1 MREAKRI
8 RSYQGNRHPFCCAL
22 FAKADRQEAMAV
34 LETLD
39 RQRIRI
45 ALPARGNRRLIRR
58 AALVLLFLSP
68 EAVQGRAVTAGV
80 AQASAA
86 GKTVLTIYLKATE
99 LTPGLSLQLG
109 QTQAVFKYREA
120 SEADFYRKLLDAPAL
135 RSLSVTPEQ
144 KRALIWR
151 ALLWALCGGLVLL
164 AGLNWKPIQAR
175 LPNAPL
181 RQLGVPLDFDSV
193 ETLYV
198 YGETPLDEY
207 AMPGYK
213 LFADGE
219 RDYVR
224 LGQRLI
230 PPGDIA
236 SLDDFALLRNLRELC
251 LCNDP
256 VESLSPLLSLTGLTL
271 LDVSHDG
278 ELDLSGIGALAQLE
292 TLNLSH
298 DHLSGLEALSELS
311 SLRVLNLAYTDLTD
325 LSWLQGLPS
334 LKTVY
339 IDAGLLAAAQALGE
353 TPFEILCLDTPVYGY
368 AELKAALEDPAV
380 TDVRIMNGLTIP
392 ASAELVVRPEVALT
406 GAGLDGDFT
415 VSNYGTVR
423 VYGVW
428 EMGLCTRIN
437 YGTIVVEPGGL
448 YAGGMCENITTGL
461 FRIEAGGRQNLERGM
476 SFSLSGGRYENEGD
490 VYLRDGYQL
499 RFLGGTVV
507 KHGVLHLFS
516 TKDGVFQIGIDRDR
530 FQNDGQVYYD
540 GVLIPNDKLFEEAGD

>member
-1 MREAKRI
+1 M
-8 RSYQGNRHPFCCAL
+8 RSYQGNRYPFCYAL
-22 FAKADRQEAMAV
+22 FAKADRREAMAV
-34 LETLD
+34 LDALD
-39 RQRIRI
+39 RQGTRV
-45 ALPARGNRRLIRR
+45 ALPVRRSKKTIRR
-58 AALVLLFLSP
+58 AALTLLFLSP
-68 EAVQGRAVTAGV
+68 EAVQDRAVAAGV

-86 GKTVLTIYLKATE
+86 GKTILTIYLKATE
-99 LTPGLSLQLG
+99 LTPGLEMQLG
-109 QTQAVFKYREA
+109 QTQAIFKYRED
-120 SEADFYRKLLDAPAL
+120 SEADFYRKLLGAPAL

-144 KRALIWR
+144 KQALR
-151 ALLWALCGGLVLL
+151 RRTLLWALCGGLTLALGLL
-164 AGLNWKPIQAR
+164 VALNWKPIQAR

-198 YGETPLDEY
+198 YGETPLDTY

-219 RDYVR
+219 NDYVR

-230 PPGDIA
+230 PPGNIA
-236 SLDDFALLRNLRELC
+236 ALDDFALLRNLRELC

-256 VESLSPLLSLTGLTL
+256 VESLAPLMSLTGLTL

-278 ELDLSGIGALAQLE
+278 ELDLSGIEALSRLE

-298 DHLSGLEALSELS
+298 DRLSGQEALSKLP
-311 SLRVLNLAYTDLTD
+311 SLKVLNLAYTELADLG
-325 LSWLQGLPS
+325 WLRDLPS
-334 LKTVY
+334 LETVY
-339 IDAGLLAAAQALGE
+339 IDAGLLTAAQALGE
-353 TPFEILCLDTPVYGY
+353 TPFEIVCLDTPVYGY
-368 AELKAALEDPAV
+368 ADLKAALEDPAV
-380 TDVRIMNGLTIP
+380 TDIRIMNGLTIP

-406 GAGLDGDFT
+406 GAGLEGDFT
-415 VSNYGTVR
+415 VSNYGTLR
-423 VYGVW
+423 LYGVW

-437 YGTIVVEPGGL
+437 YGTVVVEPGGL
-448 YAGGMCENITTGL
+448 YSGGMCDDITTGL

-490 VYLRDGYQL
+490 VYLRGGYQL

-507 KHGVLHLFS
+507 NHGTLHLFS
-516 TKDGVFQIGIDRDR
+516 TEYGVFQIGIDRDR

-540 GVLIPNDKLFEEAGD
+540 GVLIPNDRLFSEKEG

>member
-1 MREAKRI
+1 M
-8 RSYQGNRHPFCCAL
+8 RSYQGNRYPFCYAL
-22 FAKADRQEAMAV
+22 FAKADRREAMAV
-34 LETLD
+34 LDALD
-39 RQRIRI
+39 RQGTRV
-45 ALPARGNRRLIRR
+45 ALPAGRSKKTIRR
-58 AALVLLFLSP
+58 AALTLLFLSP
-68 EAVQGRAVTAGV
+68 EAVQDRAVAAGV

-86 GKTVLTIYLKATE
+86 GKTILTIYLKATE
-99 LTPGLSLQLG
+99 LTPGLEMQLG
-109 QTQAVFKYREA
+109 QTQAIFKYRED
-120 SEADFYRKLLDAPAL
+120 SEADFYRKLLGAPAL

-144 KRALIWR
+144 KQALR
-151 ALLWALCGGLVLL
+151 RRTLLWALCGGLTLALGLL
-164 AGLNWKPIQAR
+164 VALNWKPIQAR

-198 YGETPLDEY
+198 YGETPLDTY

-219 RDYVR
+219 NDYVR

-230 PPGDIA
+230 PPGNIA
-236 SLDDFALLRNLRELC
+236 ALDDFALLRNLRELC

-256 VESLSPLLSLTGLTL
+256 VESLAPLMSLTGLTL

-278 ELDLSGIGALAQLE
+278 ELDLSGIEALSRLE

-298 DHLSGLEALSELS
+298 DRLSGQEALSKLP
-311 SLRVLNLAYTDLTD
+311 SLKVLNLAYTELADLR
-325 LSWLQGLPS
+325 WLRDLPS
-334 LKTVY
+334 LETVY
-339 IDAGLLAAAQALGE
+339 IDAGLLTAAQALGE
-353 TPFEILCLDTPVYGY
+353 TPFEIVCLDTPVYGY
-368 AELKAALEDPAV
+368 ADLKAALEDPAV
-380 TDVRIMNGLTIP
+380 TDIRIMNGLTIP

-406 GAGLDGDFT
+406 GAGLEGDFT
-415 VSNYGTVR
+415 VSNYGTLR
-423 VYGVW
+423 LYGVW

-437 YGTIVVEPGGL
+437 YGTVVVEPGGL
-448 YAGGMCENITTGL
+448 YSGGMCDDITTGL

-490 VYLRDGYQL
+490 VYLRGGYQL

-507 KHGVLHLFS
+507 NHGTLHLFS
-516 TKDGVFQIGIDRDR
+516 TEYGVFQIGIDRDR

-540 GVLIPNDKLFEEAGD
+540 GVLIPNDRLFSEKED

>member
-1 MREAKRI
+1 M
-8 RSYQGNRHPFCCAL
+8 RSYQGNRYPFCYAL
-22 FAKADRQEAMAV
+22 FAKADRREAMAV
-34 LETLD
+34 LDALD
-39 RQRIRI
+39 RQGTRV
-45 ALPARGNRRLIRR
+45 ALPVRRSKKTIRR
-58 AALVLLFLSP
+58 AALTLLFLSP
-68 EAVQGRAVTAGV
+68 EAVQDRAVAAGV

-86 GKTVLTIYLKATE
+86 GKTILTIYLKATE
-99 LTPGLSLQLG
+99 LTPGLEMQLG
-109 QTQAVFKYREA
+109 QTQAIFKYRED
-120 SEADFYRKLLDAPAL
+120 SEADFYRKLLGAPAL

-144 KRALIWR
+144 KQALR
-151 ALLWALCGGLVLL
+151 RRTLLWALCGGLTLALGLL
-164 AGLNWKPIQAR
+164 VALNWKPIQAR

-198 YGETPLDEY
+198 YGETPLDTY

-219 RDYVR
+219 NDYVR

-230 PPGDIA
+230 PPGNIA
-236 SLDDFALLRNLRELC
+236 ALDDFALLRNLRELC

-256 VESLSPLLSLTGLTL
+256 VESLAPLMSLTGLTL

-278 ELDLSGIGALAQLE
+278 ELDLSGIEALSRLE

-298 DHLSGLEALSELS
+298 DRLSGQEALSKLP
-311 SLRVLNLAYTDLTD
+311 SLKVLNLAYTELADLR
-325 LSWLQGLPS
+325 WLRDLPS
-334 LKTVY
+334 LETVY
-339 IDAGLLAAAQALGE
+339 IDAGLLTAVQALGE
-353 TPFEILCLDTPVYGY
+353 TPFEIVCLDTPVYGY
-368 AELKAALEDPAV
+368 ADLKAALEDPAV
-380 TDVRIMNGLTIP
+380 TDIRIMNGLTIP

-406 GAGLDGDFT
+406 GAGLEGDFT
-415 VSNYGTVR
+415 VSNYGTLR
-423 VYGVW
+423 LYGVW

-437 YGTIVVEPGGL
+437 YGTVVVEPGGL
-448 YAGGMCENITTGL
+448 YSGGMCDDITTGL

-490 VYLRDGYQL
+490 VYLRGGYQL

-507 KHGVLHLFS
+507 NHGTLHLFS
-516 TKDGVFQIGIDRDR
+516 TEYGVFQIGIDRDR

-540 GVLIPNDKLFEEAGD
+540 GVLIPNDRLFSEKED

>member
-68 EAVQGRAVTAGV
+68 EAVQDRAVTAGV

-292 TLNLSH
+292 TLNLYH

-325 LSWLQGLPS
+325 LSWLSQLAPS
-334 LKTVY
+334 WSSARRWPSPARVWTGTSPSATTVPS
-339 IDAGLLAAAQALGE
+339 ASTGCG
-353 TPFEILCLDTPVYGY
+353 
-368 AELKAALEDPAV
+368 
-380 TDVRIMNGLTIP
+380 RW
-392 ASAELVVRPEVALT
+392 ASAPGSTTVPSWWSP
-406 GAGLDGDFT
+406 GAST
-415 VSNYGTVR
+415 PAACAKISPR
-423 VYGVW
+423 ASSAS
-428 EMGLCTRIN
+428 R
-437 YGTIVVEPGGL
+437 
-448 YAGGMCENITTGL
+448 
-461 FRIEAGGRQNLERGM
+461 REAARTW
-476 SFSLSGGRYENEGD
+476 SG
-490 VYLRDGYQL
+490 
-499 RFLGGTVV
+499 
-507 KHGVLHLFS
+507 
-516 TKDGVFQIGIDRDR
+516 
-530 FQNDGQVYYD
+530 
-540 GVLIPNDKLFEEAGD
+540 A

>member
-1 MREAKRI
+1 M
-8 RSYQGNRHPFCCAL
+8 RSYQGNRYPFCYAL
-22 FAKADRQEAMAV
+22 FAKADRREAMAV
-34 LETLD
+34 LGALD
-39 RQRIRI
+39 RQGVRV
-45 ALPARGNRRLIRR
+45 ALPVRRSKKLIRR

-68 EAVQGRAVTAGV
+68 EAVQDRAVTAGV
-80 AQASAA
+80 AQATAA

-99 LTPGLSLQLG
+99 LTPGLEMQLG
-109 QTQAVFKYREA
+109 QTQALLKYRED

-144 KRALIWR
+144 KRALR
-151 ALLWALCGGLVLL
+151 RRTLLWALCGGLTLALGLL
-164 AGLNWKPIQAR
+164 VALNWKPIQAR

-198 YGETPLDEY
+198 YGETPLDTY
-207 AMPGYK
+207 AMPGYR

-278 ELDLSGIGALAQLE
+278 ELDLSGIGALSQLE

-298 DHLSGLEALSELS
+298 DHLSGLEALADLS
-311 SLRVLNLAYTDLTD
+311 SLRVLNLAYTDLAD
-325 LSWLQGLPS
+325 LSWLRDLPS
-334 LKTVY
+334 LETVY

-353 TPFEILCLDTPVYGY
+353 TPFEIVCLDTPVYGY

-380 TDVRIMNGLTIP
+380 TDIRIMNGLTIP
-392 ASAELVVRPEVALT
+392 ASAELVVRSEVALT
-406 GAGLDGDFT
+406 GAGTAGSFT
-415 VSNYGTVR
+415 VNNYGTVR

-428 EMGLCTRIN
+428 EMGLCERIN
-437 YGTIVVEPGGL
+437 YGTIIVEPGGL
-448 YAGGMCENITTGL
+448 YSGGMCENITTGL
-461 FRIEAGGRQNLERGM
+461 FRIKAGGRQNLERGM
-476 SFSLSGGRYENEGD
+476 NFSLSGGRYENEGD

-507 KHGVLHLFS
+507 NHGALHFFP
-516 TKDGVFQIGIDRDR
+516 TENGVFQIGIDRDR
-530 FQNDGQVYYD
+530 FQNDGQVYYN
-540 GVLIPNDKLFEEAGD
+540 GALIPNERLFSEE

>member
-1 MREAKRI
+1 M
-8 RSYQGNRHPFCCAL
+8 RSYQGNRYPFCCAL
-22 FAKADRQEAMAV
+22 FAKADRREAMAV
-34 LETLD
+34 LGALD
-39 RQRIRI
+39 RQGVRV
-45 ALPARGNRRLIRR
+45 ALPVRRSKKLIRR
-58 AALVLLFLSP
+58 AALMLLFLSP
-68 EAVQGRAVTAGV
+68 EAVQDRAVAAGV
-80 AQASAA
+80 AQATAA

-99 LTPGLSLQLG
+99 LTPGLEMQLG
-109 QTQAVFKYREA
+109 QTQAIFKYRED
-120 SEADFYRKLLDAPAL
+120 SEADFYRKLLGAPAL

-144 KRALIWR
+144 KQALR
-151 ALLWALCGGLVLL
+151 RRTLLWALCGGLTLALGLL
-164 AGLNWKPIQAR
+164 VALNWKPIQAR

-198 YGETPLDEY
+198 YGETPLDTY

-219 RDYVR
+219 NDYVR

-230 PPGDIA
+230 PPGNIA
-236 SLDDFALLRNLRELC
+236 ALDDFALLRNLRELC

-256 VESLSPLLSLTGLTL
+256 VESLAPLMSLTGLTL

-278 ELDLSGIGALAQLE
+278 ELDLSGIEALSRLE

-298 DHLSGLEALSELS
+298 DRLLGQEALSKLP
-311 SLRVLNLAYTDLTD
+311 SLKVLNLAYTELADLR
-325 LSWLQGLPS
+325 WLRDLPS
-334 LKTVY
+334 LETVY
-339 IDAGLLAAAQALGE
+339 IDAGLLTAAQALGE
-353 TPFEILCLDTPVYGY
+353 TPFEIVCLDTPVYGY
-368 AELKAALEDPAV
+368 ADLKAALEDPAV
-380 TDVRIMNGLTIP
+380 TDIRIMNGLTIP

-406 GAGLDGDFT
+406 GAGLEGDFT
-415 VSNYGTVR
+415 VSNYGTLR
-423 VYGVW
+423 LYGVW

-437 YGTIVVEPGGL
+437 YGTVVVEPGGL
-448 YAGGMCENITTGL
+448 YSGGMCDDITTGL

-499 RFLGGTVV
+499 QFLGGTVV
-507 KHGVLHLFS
+507 NHGALHFFP
-516 TKDGVFQIGIDRDR
+516 TENGVFQIGIDRDR

-540 GVLIPNDKLFEEAGD
+540 GVLIPNDRLFSEKED

>member
-1 MREAKRI
+1 M
-8 RSYQGNRHPFCCAL
+8 RSYQGNRYPFCYAL
-22 FAKADRQEAMAV
+22 FAKADRREAMAV
-34 LETLD
+34 LGALD
-39 RQRIRI
+39 RQGVRV
-45 ALPARGNRRLIRR
+45 ALPVRRNKKLIRR

-68 EAVQGRAVTAGV
+68 EAVQDRAVAAGV
-80 AQASAA
+80 AQATAA
-86 GKTVLTIYLKATE
+86 GKTILAVYLKATK
-99 LTPGLSLQLG
+99 LTPGLEMQLG
-109 QTQAVFKYREA
+109 QTQALLKYRED

-144 KRALIWR
+144 KRALR
-151 ALLWALCGGLVLL
+151 RRTLLWALCGGLTLALGLL
-164 AGLNWKPIQAR
+164 VALNWKPIQAR

-198 YGETPLDEY
+198 YGETPLDTY
-207 AMPGYK
+207 AMPGYR

-230 PPGDIA
+230 PPGSIA
-236 SLDDFALLRNLRELC
+236 ALDDFALLRNLRELC

-256 VESLSPLLSLTGLTL
+256 VESLTPLLSLTGLTL

-278 ELDLSGIGALAQLE
+278 ELDLNGIGALSRLE

-298 DHLSGLEALSELS
+298 DHLSGLEALADLS
-311 SLRVLNLAYTDLTD
+311 SLRVLNLAYTDLAD
-325 LSWLQGLPS
+325 LSWLRDLPS
-334 LKTVY
+334 LETVY

-353 TPFEILCLDTPVYGY
+353 TPFEIVCLDTPVYGY

-380 TDVRIMNGLTIP
+380 TDIRIMNGLTIP
-392 ASAELVVRPEVALT
+392 TSAELVVRSEVALT
-406 GAGLDGDFT
+406 GAGTAGSFT
-415 VSNYGTVR
+415 VNNYGTVR

-428 EMGLCTRIN
+428 EMGLCERIN
-437 YGTIVVEPGGL
+437 YGTIIVEPGGL
-448 YAGGMCENITTGL
+448 YSGGMCENITTGL
-461 FRIEAGGRQNLERGM
+461 FRIKAGGRQNLERGM
-476 SFSLSGGRYENEGD
+476 NFSLSGGRYENEGD

-507 KHGVLHLFS
+507 NHGALHFFP
-516 TKDGVFQIGIDRDR
+516 TENGVFQIGIDRDR
-530 FQNDGQVYYD
+530 FQNDGQVYYN
-540 GVLIPNDKLFEEAGD
+540 GALIPNERLFSEE

>member
-1 MREAKRI
+1 M
-8 RSYQGNRHPFCCAL
+8 RSYQGNRYPFCYAL
-22 FAKADRQEAMAV
+22 FARADRREAMAV
-34 LETLD
+34 LDALD
-39 RQRIRI
+39 RQGTRV
-45 ALPARGNRRLIRR
+45 ALPAGRSKKTIRR
-58 AALVLLFLSP
+58 AALTLLFLSP
-68 EAVQGRAVTAGV
+68 EAVQDRAVAAGV

-86 GKTVLTIYLKATE
+86 GKTILTIYLKATE
-99 LTPGLSLQLG
+99 LTPGLEMQLG
-109 QTQAVFKYREA
+109 QTQAIFKYRED
-120 SEADFYRKLLDAPAL
+120 SEADFYRKLLGAPAL

-144 KRALIWR
+144 KQALR
-151 ALLWALCGGLVLL
+151 RRTLLWALCGGLTLALGLL
-164 AGLNWKPIQAR
+164 VALNWKPIQAR

-198 YGETPLDEY
+198 YGETPLDTY

-219 RDYVR
+219 NDYVR

-230 PPGDIA
+230 PPGNIA
-236 SLDDFALLRNLRELC
+236 ALDDFALLRNLRELC

-256 VESLSPLLSLTGLTL
+256 VESLAPLMSLTGLTL

-278 ELDLSGIGALAQLE
+278 ELDLSGIETLSRLE

-298 DHLSGLEALSELS
+298 DRLSGQEALSKLP
-311 SLRVLNLAYTDLTD
+311 SLKVLNLAYTELADLR
-325 LSWLQGLPS
+325 WLRDLPS
-334 LKTVY
+334 LETVY
-339 IDAGLLAAAQALGE
+339 IDAGLLTAAQALGE
-353 TPFEILCLDTPVYGY
+353 TPFEIVCLDTPVYGY
-368 AELKAALEDPAV
+368 ADLKAALEDPAV
-380 TDVRIMNGLTIP
+380 TDIRIMNGLTIP

-406 GAGLDGDFT
+406 GAGLEGDFT
-415 VSNYGTVR
+415 VSNYGTLR
-423 VYGVW
+423 LYGVW

-437 YGTIVVEPGGL
+437 YGTVVVEPGGL
-448 YAGGMCENITTGL
+448 YSGGMCDDITTGL

-490 VYLRDGYQL
+490 VYLRGGYQL

-507 KHGVLHLFS
+507 NHGTLHLFS
-516 TKDGVFQIGIDRDR
+516 TEYGVFQIGIDRDR

-540 GVLIPNDKLFEEAGD
+540 GVLIPNDRLFSEKED

>member
-1 MREAKRI
+1 M
-8 RSYQGNRHPFCCAL
+8 RSYQGNRYPFCYAL
-22 FAKADRQEAMAV
+22 FAKADRREAMAV
-34 LETLD
+34 LDALD
-39 RQRIRI
+39 RQGTRV
-45 ALPARGNRRLIRR
+45 ALPVRRSKKTIRR
-58 AALVLLFLSP
+58 AALTLLFLSP
-68 EAVQGRAVTAGV
+68 EAVQDRAVAAGV

-86 GKTVLTIYLKATE
+86 GKTILTIYLKATE
-99 LTPGLSLQLG
+99 LTPGLEMQLG
-109 QTQAVFKYREA
+109 QTQAIFKYRED
-120 SEADFYRKLLDAPAL
+120 SEADFYRKLLGAPAL

-144 KRALIWR
+144 KQALR
-151 ALLWALCGGLVLL
+151 RRTLLWALCGGLTLALGLL
-164 AGLNWKPIQAR
+164 VALNWKPIQAR

-198 YGETPLDEY
+198 YGETPLDTY

-219 RDYVR
+219 NDYVR

-230 PPGDIA
+230 PPGNIA
-236 SLDDFALLRNLRELC
+236 ALDDFALLRNLRELC

-256 VESLSPLLSLTGLTL
+256 VESLAPLMSLTGLTL

-278 ELDLSGIGALAQLE
+278 ELDLSGIEALSRLE

-298 DHLSGLEALSELS
+298 DRLSGQEALSKLP
-311 SLRVLNLAYTDLTD
+311 SLKVLNLAYTELADLR
-325 LSWLQGLPS
+325 WLRDLPS
-334 LKTVY
+334 LETVY
-339 IDAGLLAAAQALGE
+339 IDAGLLTAAQALGE
-353 TPFEILCLDTPVYGY
+353 TPFEIVCLDTPVYGY
-368 AELKAALEDPAV
+368 ADLKAALEDPAV
-380 TDVRIMNGLTIP
+380 TDIRIMNGLTIP

-406 GAGLDGDFT
+406 GAGLEGDFT
-415 VSNYGTVR
+415 VSNYGTLR
-423 VYGVW
+423 LYGVW

-437 YGTIVVEPGGL
+437 YGTVVVEPGGL
-448 YAGGMCENITTGL
+448 YSGGMCDDITTGL

-490 VYLRDGYQL
+490 VYLRGGYQL

-507 KHGVLHLFS
+507 NHGTLHLFS
-516 TKDGVFQIGIDRDR
+516 TEYGVFQIGIDRDR

-540 GVLIPNDKLFEEAGD
+540 GVLIPNDRLFSEKED

>member
-1 MREAKRI
+1 M
-8 RSYQGNRHPFCCAL
+8 RSYQGNRYPFCYAL
-22 FAKADRQEAMAV
+22 FAKADRREAMAV
-34 LETLD
+34 LDALD
-39 RQRIRI
+39 RQGTRV
-45 ALPARGNRRLIRR
+45 ALPVRRSKKTIRR
-58 AALVLLFLSP
+58 AALTLLFLSP
-68 EAVQGRAVTAGV
+68 EAVQDRAVAAGV

-86 GKTVLTIYLKATE
+86 GKTILTIYLKATE
-99 LTPGLSLQLG
+99 LTPGLEMQLG
-109 QTQAVFKYREA
+109 QTQAIFKYRED
-120 SEADFYRKLLDAPAL
+120 SEADFYRKLLGAPAL

-144 KRALIWR
+144 KQALR
-151 ALLWALCGGLVLL
+151 RRTLLWALCGGLTLALGLL
-164 AGLNWKPIQAR
+164 VALNWKPIQAR

-198 YGETPLDEY
+198 YGETPLDTY

-219 RDYVR
+219 NDYVR

-230 PPGDIA
+230 PPGNIA
-236 SLDDFALLRNLRELC
+236 ALDDFALLRNLRELC

-256 VESLSPLLSLTGLTL
+256 VESLAPLMSLTGLTL

-278 ELDLSGIGALAQLE
+278 ELDLSGIEALSRLE

-298 DHLSGLEALSELS
+298 DRLSGQEALSKLP
-311 SLRVLNLAYTDLTD
+311 SLKVLNLAYTELADLG
-325 LSWLQGLPS
+325 WLRDLPS
-334 LKTVY
+334 LETVY
-339 IDAGLLAAAQALGE
+339 IDAGLLTAAQALGE
-353 TPFEILCLDTPVYGY
+353 TPFEIVCLDTPVYGY
-368 AELKAALEDPAV
+368 ADLKAALEDPAV
-380 TDVRIMNGLTIP
+380 TDIRIMNGLTIP

-406 GAGLDGDFT
+406 GAGLEGDFT
-415 VSNYGTVR
+415 VSNYGTLR
-423 VYGVW
+423 LYGVW

-437 YGTIVVEPGGL
+437 YGTVVVEPGGL
-448 YAGGMCENITTGL
+448 YSGGMCDDITTGL

-490 VYLRDGYQL
+490 VYLRGGYQL

-507 KHGVLHLFS
+507 NHGTLHLFS
-516 TKDGVFQIGIDRDR
+516 TEYGVFQIGIDRDR

-540 GVLIPNDKLFEEAGD
+540 GVLVPNDRLFSEKEG

>member
-1 MREAKRI
+1 M
-8 RSYQGNRHPFCCAL
+8 RSYQGNRYPFCYAL
-22 FAKADRQEAMAV
+22 FAKADRREAMAV
-34 LETLD
+34 LDALD
-39 RQRIRI
+39 RQGTRV
-45 ALPARGNRRLIRR
+45 ALPVRRSKKTIRR
-58 AALVLLFLSP
+58 AALTLLFLSP
-68 EAVQGRAVTAGV
+68 EAVQDRAVAAGV

-86 GKTVLTIYLKATE
+86 GKTILTIYLKATE
-99 LTPGLSLQLG
+99 LTPGLEMQLG
-109 QTQAVFKYREA
+109 QTQAIFKYRED
-120 SEADFYRKLLDAPAL
+120 SEADFYRKLLGAPAL

-144 KRALIWR
+144 KQALR
-151 ALLWALCGGLVLL
+151 RRTLLWALCGGLTLALGLL
-164 AGLNWKPIQAR
+164 VALNWKPIQAR

-198 YGETPLDEY
+198 YGETPLDTY

-219 RDYVR
+219 NDYVR

-230 PPGDIA
+230 PPGNIA
-236 SLDDFALLRNLRELC
+236 ALDDFALLRNLRELC

-256 VESLSPLLSLTGLTL
+256 VESLAPLMSLTGLTL

-278 ELDLSGIGALAQLE
+278 ELDLSGIEALSRLE

-298 DHLSGLEALSELS
+298 DRLFGQEALSKLP
-311 SLRVLNLAYTDLTD
+311 SLKVLNLAYTELADLR
-325 LSWLQGLPS
+325 WLRDLPS
-334 LKTVY
+334 LETVY
-339 IDAGLLAAAQALGE
+339 IDAGLLTAAQALGE
-353 TPFEILCLDTPVYGY
+353 TPFEIVCLDTPVYGY
-368 AELKAALEDPAV
+368 ADLKAALEDPAV
-380 TDVRIMNGLTIP
+380 TDIRIMNGLTIP

-406 GAGLDGDFT
+406 GAGLEGDFT
-415 VSNYGTVR
+415 VSNYGTLR
-423 VYGVW
+423 LYGVW

-437 YGTIVVEPGGL
+437 YGTVVVEPGGL
-448 YAGGMCENITTGL
+448 YSGGMCDDITTGL

-490 VYLRDGYQL
+490 VYLRGGYQL

-507 KHGVLHLFS
+507 NHGTLHLFS
-516 TKDGVFQIGIDRDR
+516 TEYGVFQIGIDRDR

-540 GVLIPNDKLFEEAGD
+540 GVLIPNDRLFSEKED

>member
-1 MREAKRI
+1 M
-8 RSYQGNRHPFCCAL
+8 RSYQGNRYPFCYAL
-22 FAKADRQEAMAV
+22 FARADRREAMAV
-34 LETLD
+34 LDALD
-39 RQRIRI
+39 RQGVRV
-45 ALPARGNRRLIRR
+45 ALPVRRNKKLIRR

-68 EAVQGRAVTAGV
+68 EAVQDRAVAAGV
-80 AQASAA
+80 AQATAA

-144 KRALIWR
+144 KRALR
-151 ALLWALCGGLVLL
+151 RRTLLWTLCGGLTLALGLL
-164 AGLNWKPIQAR
+164 VALNWKPIQAR

-198 YGETPLDEY
+198 YGETPLDTY

-219 RDYVR
+219 NDYVR

-230 PPGDIA
+230 PPGNIA
-236 SLDDFALLRNLRELC
+236 ALDDFALLRNLRELC

-256 VESLSPLLSLTGLTL
+256 VESLTPLLSLTKLTL

-278 ELDLSGIGALAQLE
+278 ELDLNGIGALSRLE

-298 DHLSGLEALSELS
+298 DHLSGLEALADLP
-311 SLRVLNLAYTDLTD
+311 SLKVLNLAYTDLAD
-325 LSWLQGLPS
+325 LSWLRDLPS
-334 LKTVY
+334 LETVY

-353 TPFEILCLDTPVYGY
+353 TPFEIVCLDTPVYGY

-380 TDVRIMNGLTIP
+380 TDIRIMNGLTIP
-392 ASAELVVRPEVALT
+392 TSAELVVRSEVALT
-406 GAGLDGDFT
+406 GAGTAGSFT
-415 VSNYGTVR
+415 VNNYGTVR

-428 EMGLCTRIN
+428 EMGLCERIN
-437 YGTIVVEPGGL
+437 YGTIIVEPGGL
-448 YAGGMCENITTGL
+448 YSGGMCENITTGL
-461 FRIEAGGRQNLERGM
+461 FRIKAGGRQNLERGM
-476 SFSLSGGRYENEGD
+476 NFSLSGGRYENEGD

-507 KHGVLHLFS
+507 NHGTLHFFP
-516 TKDGVFQIGIDRDR
+516 TENGVFQIGIDRDR
-530 FQNDGQVYYD
+530 FQNDGQVYYN
-540 GVLIPNDKLFEEAGD
+540 GALIPNERLFSEE

>member
-1 MREAKRI
+1 MRAAKRI

-68 EAVQGRAVTAGV
+68 EAVQDRAVTAGV

-278 ELDLSGIGALAQLE
+278 ELDLSGIGALSKLE
-292 TLNLSH
+292 T
-298 DHLSGLEALSELS
+298 
-311 SLRVLNLAYTDLTD
+311 LNLAYTDLTD
-325 LSWLQGLPS
+325 LSWLRGLPS

-507 KHGVLHLFS
+507 NHGVLHLFS

-540 GVLIPNDKLFEEAGD
+540 GVLIPNDKLFAEAGD

>member
-1 MREAKRI
+1 M
-8 RSYQGNRHPFCCAL
+8 RSYQGNRYPFCYAL
-22 FAKADRQEAMAV
+22 FAKADRREAMAV
-34 LETLD
+34 LDALD
-39 RQRIRI
+39 RQGTRV
-45 ALPARGNRRLIRR
+45 ALPVRRSKKTIRR
-58 AALVLLFLSP
+58 AALTLLFLSP
-68 EAVQGRAVTAGV
+68 EAVQDRAVAAGV

-86 GKTVLTIYLKATE
+86 GKTILTIYLKATE
-99 LTPGLSLQLG
+99 LTPGLEMQLG
-109 QTQAVFKYREA
+109 QTQAIFKYRED
-120 SEADFYRKLLDAPAL
+120 SEADFYRKLLGAPAL

-144 KRALIWR
+144 KQALR
-151 ALLWALCGGLVLL
+151 RRTLLWALCGGLTLALGLL
-164 AGLNWKPIQAR
+164 VALNWKPIQAR

-198 YGETPLDEY
+198 YGETPLDTY

-219 RDYVR
+219 NDYVR

-230 PPGDIA
+230 PPGNIA
-236 SLDDFALLRNLRELC
+236 ALDDFALLRNLRELC

-256 VESLSPLLSLTGLTL
+256 VESLAPLMSLTGLTL

-278 ELDLSGIGALAQLE
+278 ELDLSGIEALSRLE

-298 DHLSGLEALSELS
+298 DRLSGQEALSKLP
-311 SLRVLNLAYTDLTD
+311 SLKVLNLAYTELADLR
-325 LSWLQGLPS
+325 WLRDLPS
-334 LKTVY
+334 LETVY
-339 IDAGLLAAAQALGE
+339 IDAGLLTAAQALGE
-353 TPFEILCLDTPVYGY
+353 TPFEIVCLDTPVYGY
-368 AELKAALEDPAV
+368 ADLKAALEDPAV
-380 TDVRIMNGLTIP
+380 TDIRIMNGLTIP

-406 GAGLDGDFT
+406 GAGLEGDFT
-415 VSNYGTVR
+415 VSNYGTLR
-423 VYGVW
+423 LYGVW

-437 YGTIVVEPGGL
+437 YGTVVVEPGGL
-448 YAGGMCENITTGL
+448 YSGGMCENITTGL

-490 VYLRDGYQL
+490 VYLRGGYQL

-507 KHGVLHLFS
+507 NHGTLHLFS
-516 TKDGVFQIGIDRDR
+516 TEYGVFQIGIDRDR

-540 GVLIPNDKLFEEAGD
+540 GVLIPNDRLFSEKED